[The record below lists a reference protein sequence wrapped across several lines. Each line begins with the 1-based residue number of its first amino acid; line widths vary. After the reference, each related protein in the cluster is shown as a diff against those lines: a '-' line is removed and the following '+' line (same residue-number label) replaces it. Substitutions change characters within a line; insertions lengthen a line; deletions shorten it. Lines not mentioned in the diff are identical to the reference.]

1 MHKDTLMENGAT
13 GFHGAMRLAD
23 RAGVLT
29 CSHTTERMMERK
41 GEGQTERER
50 ERDREG
56 AVKIKHKAKCSID
69 EIYHTQAAD
78 HP

>member
-1 MHKDTLMENGAT
+1 MT

-41 GEGQTERER
+41 RKGQTERER
-50 ERDREG
+50 GREG
-56 AVKIKHKAKCSID
+56 AVKNKTKQQSQCSIE